1 MYKDKITLTMQD
13 ILEKE
18 FKIDARGYRLQE
30 VDKFLDIIIKDYNEY
45 NNIIRNLEKEKRA
58 LALENQNLKNE
69 ARNLRSSIEAARI
82 GEKEITNV
90 EAEIDKMHK
99 RYRDLHIKRLHEGTC
114 NAYAGAIFLDL
125 LSNLERIGDHSTNIA
140 EIVVENNN

>member
-1 MYKDKITLTMQD
+1 MYKDKITLTMKD

-18 FKIDARGYRLQE
+18 LKIDARGYRLQE

-90 EAEIDKMHK
+90 
-99 RYRDLHIKRLHEGTC
+99 
-114 NAYAGAIFLDL
+114 DL
-125 LSNLERIGDHSTNIA
+125 LRRISQLEKIILGKS
-140 EIVVENNN
+140 EQ

>member
-1 MYKDKITLTMQD
+1 MNDRITLTMQD

-58 LALENQNLKNE
+58 LTIENQNLKNE

-90 EAEIDKMHK
+90 
-99 RYRDLHIKRLHEGTC
+99 
-114 NAYAGAIFLDL
+114 DL
-125 LSNLERIGDHSTNIA
+125 LRRISQLEKIILGKS
-140 EIVVENNN
+140 EQ